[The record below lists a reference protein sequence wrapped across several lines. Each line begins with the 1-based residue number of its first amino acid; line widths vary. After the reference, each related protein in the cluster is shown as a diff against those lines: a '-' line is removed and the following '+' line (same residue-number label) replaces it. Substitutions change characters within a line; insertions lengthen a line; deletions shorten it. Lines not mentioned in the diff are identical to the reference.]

1 MNIEKERL
9 LKRLGYKFRDPALF
23 ELALSHRS
31 VGAKNNERLEFL
43 GDSLLNCIIAEALYH
58 QFPKSKEGQL
68 SRLRSQLV
76 KGVTLASVAKDFEL
90 GACLNLGAGE
100 LKSGGYRRES
110 ILADTVEALIAAIY
124 LDGGIEV
131 CCERVLK
138 WFKTRLSDA
147 TLESTQKDAKTRLQE
162 FLQSR
167 KAALPLYV
175 IKNVIGEAHAQTFII
190 ECQVSMLKNSTL
202 GEGVSRREAEQ
213 AAASQALQ
221 ALKVDI

>member
-202 GEGVSRREAEQ
+202 CEGVSRREAEQ